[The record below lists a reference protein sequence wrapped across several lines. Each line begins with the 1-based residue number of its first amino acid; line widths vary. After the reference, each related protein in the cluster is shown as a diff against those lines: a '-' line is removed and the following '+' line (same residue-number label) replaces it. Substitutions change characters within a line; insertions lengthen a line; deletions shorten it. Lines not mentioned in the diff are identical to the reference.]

1 MIRPDKNYKMS
12 RATKTIVALM
22 CNSAE
27 ERNHLKTM
35 LIQAELSAES
45 ARRQALKSKGNKS
58 RDGE

>member
-12 RATKTIVALM
+12 RAAKTKVALM